1 MRVVYTGFLKT
12 GSRSICDFSKR
23 ILNYEMYQ
31 GNHADLHSHP
41 TDIFFKNAFTMN
53 QSDMFSCINKGV
65 VSNKTIYD
73 YIDRHQDIVV
83 KEFPY
88 FGMYKYIHD
97 NYDNSKFII
106 CIRNSDETFESYKNF
121 INGYMPHMYHKI
133 NIPLLGI
140 PGPIN
145 DEHKE
150 KFKLVYEAHNYR
162 VLNFFKDKP
171 DKLLVLNF
179 EEIGT
184 KTFENKISTF
194 IGIENHDIKMK
205 NLKDY
210 NA

>member
-1 MRVVYTGFLKT
+1 
-12 GSRSICDFSKR
+12 
-23 ILNYEMYQ
+23 MY
-31 GNHADLHSHP
+31 
-41 TDIFFKNAFTMN
+41 
-53 QSDMFSCINKGV
+53 
-65 VSNKTIYD
+65 
-73 YIDRHQDIVV
+73 R
-83 KEFPY
+83 
-88 FGMYKYIHD
+88 
-97 NYDNSKFII
+97 
-106 CIRNSDETFESYKNF
+106 
-121 INGYMPHMYHKI
+121 KI
-133 NIPLLGI
+133 NISLLGI